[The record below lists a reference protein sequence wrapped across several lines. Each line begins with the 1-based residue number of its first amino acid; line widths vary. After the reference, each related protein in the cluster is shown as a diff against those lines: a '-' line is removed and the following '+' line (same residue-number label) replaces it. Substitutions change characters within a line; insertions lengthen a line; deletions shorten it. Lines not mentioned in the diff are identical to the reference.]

1 MKILL
6 VDDSFYARKL
16 FAKMLTNEGHDVV
29 EAQGGIEALEIFK
42 KGGIDVVTVDMLMP
56 DMDGIT
62 LIKKIKELNRDAPII
77 AVTADIQEETKKE
90 AFDAGAFAF
99 ISKPV
104 KPQEI
109 KIVLSR
115 LQKEPDLIFLSS
127 DNRDA
132 FTELINI
139 AMGRAAEALSSLLE
153 KKIILKVPHFEIMAA
168 TELTDYFANNL
179 NEVGVAI
186 QQRFTGIIN
195 GVATLAL
202 PYKDAVFLVR
212 ELISTDKELERLAPS
227 EQTVLAEVGNIV
239 LNGAISIL
247 SNQLKTRLAIS
258 IPDVYLKKSGM
269 DVLNSIMLYCY
280 DSEHA
285 LVLLSRLTISEM
297 EVLSYLILLLPRVGI
312 LKLIESLNA

>member
-77 AVTADIQEETKKE
+77 AVTADVQEETKKE

-109 KIVLSR
+109 KMVLSR

>member
-77 AVTADIQEETKKE
+77 AVTADVQEETKKE

-109 KIVLSR
+109 KMVLSR

-153 KKIILKVPHFEIMAA
+153 KKIILKVPHFEIIAA

>member
-109 KIVLSR
+109 KMVLSR

>member
-6 VDDSFYARKL
+6 VDDSFYARKF
-16 FAKMLTNEGHDVV
+16 FAKILTNEGHDVV

-42 KGGIDVVTVDMLMP
+42 KGGMDVVTVDMLMP

-62 LIKKIKELNRDAPII
+62 LIKKIKEIDRDALII

-90 AFDAGAFAF
+90 AFNAGAYAF

-104 KPQEI
+104 KPEEI
-109 KIVLSR
+109 KRVLSQ
-115 LQKEPDLIFLSS
+115 LQKEPYSIFLSPDS
-127 DNRDA
+127 RDA

-139 AMGRAAEALSSLLE
+139 AMGKAAEALSSLLE
-153 KKIILKVPHFEIMAA
+153 KKIILKVPHFEMIVASR
-168 TELTDYFANNL
+168 LYDYFEGNL
-179 NEVGVAI
+179 DEIGVAV
-186 QQRFTGIIN
+186 QQRFSGIIN
-195 GVATLAL
+195 GVATIAL
-202 PYKDAVFLVR
+202 PYKDAVSLVR
-212 ELISTDKELERLAPS
+212 VLISANKELERLTPS

-258 IPDVYLKKSGM
+258 IPDVYIKKSGK
-269 DVLNSIMLYCY
+269 DVLNSIMLYCH

-285 LVLLSRLTISEM
+285 LVLLSRLTISEI
-297 EVLSYLILLLPRVGI
+297 EILSYLIMLLPRVGI
-312 LKLIESLNA
+312 LKLLESLNA

>member
-77 AVTADIQEETKKE
+77 AVTADVQEETKKE

-109 KIVLSR
+109 KMVLSR

-153 KKIILKVPHFEIMAA
+153 KKIILKVPHFEIIAA

-227 EQTVLAEVGNIV
+227 EQTVLAKVGNIV